1 MEDSPQSNFSK
12 SIGIINP
19 GDLYNYDSNI
29 RETNS
34 YYFDINER
42 VYAWFSLSNLEND
55 LDIELLD
62 ASGELIEGGDSIGT
76 EDEEFFRV
84 LDKGSY
90 QIKLKSEENNTLN
103 SNYSFEI
110 DTKSFNDYAL
120 LPNDSEFNKQ
130 WHLFNTGQAGGVGN
144 MDVLMPEAW
153 GIVNSSPDVV
163 VAVID
168 SGIDYEHED
177 LRNNIWINSGEIPGN
192 NEDDDDN
199 GYKDDVRG
207 WNFLNNNNDPMPSK
221 AKDKDGN
228 YIEDHGTHVAG
239 IIGAEGNNNIGIA
252 GMSWNVKLMPL
263 LALDDNGS
271 RNESVLKSIKYAA
284 DNGADIINLSLG
296 STPGLAA
303 AEAYYKETGIYNEDL
318 LEPGSFS
325 VYKENFPSDYQL
337 WYDALKYASDKG
349 AVIVA
354 AMGNDAVGE
363 LLSEGQVLG
372 NNDVFT
378 SLPADYSE
386 EIPGLISVVAI
397 NNKGDKSNYSNFG
410 SKASIAA
417 PGGEGSGNAG
427 IYSTSLENSY
437 VGMAGTSMAAPVVS
451 GAAALLLARNP
462 DLTPAEIKKI
472 LIDEADSFKWLEEAV
487 PNGKYLNVEN
497 ALGNELVTVD
507 KGDATFSIT
516 GTAAVGNT
524 LSIKED
530 SADPDGTGS
539 LSYSWQTSSDGI
551 SWSVVGT
558 TSTYTIAGTDEGKS
572 IKAVISY
579 TDDQGFDET
588 VTATEK
594 SIPYVDD
601 GDAAFSIIGTAE
613 VGQTLSIIEDTAD
626 ADGTGTLSYSW
637 QSSADNNSWSN
648 VSTSSSYLLKYADLN
663 QYVRSIISYTDN
675 DGFNESITTNFI
687 RVANSYTNI
696 STDGSIDLIK
706 DSGEMTY
713 ARDDDGNISEIK
725 WNGNH
730 VGNNTWSG
738 WSFKAAETI
747 NGTNTIVIQEDST
760 KAIEVWT
767 TDNTNTWS
775 ANAYNTYQDNS
786 ASFFSTETSF
796 SQDFNADGNIGRP
809 PVSYTN
815 INTDGSIHLIK
826 DSGEMTYARDA
837 DGNISE
843 IKWNGN
849 HVGNNTWSGWSFKV
863 AETIN
868 GINQVVIDH
877 DANNVIQV
885 LIADGN
891 SWDMTDYKEY
901 AYGSSDFYS
910 IETRFQQDFDG
921 DNQIA
926 KSSNGDNSSGE
937 SSNGDNSSGESSN
950 GDNSVSYININTD
963 GSIDLIKD
971 ASDMVYARD
980 ADGNISQIKWNG
992 NHVGNNT
999 WNGWSFKAAETI
1011 NGTNTIVIQEDSTKA
1026 IEVWTTDNTNTWSA
1040 NAYNTYQDNS
1050 ASFFSTET
1058 SFSQD
1063 FNADG
1068 NIGRPPVSY
1077 TNINTDGSIDLIK
1090 DASDMVYARDA
1101 DGNISEIKW
1110 NGNHVGNNTWNGWSF
1125 KVAETINGINQ
1136 VVIDHDANNVIQ
1148 VLIADGN
1155 SWDMTDYKEYAYGSS
1170 DFYSIETRFQ
1180 QDFDGD
1186 NQIAKSSN
1194 GDNSSGE
1201 SSNGDNSSGES
1212 SNGDNSSGESSN
1224 GDNSSGESSNGD
1236 NSVSYIN
1243 INTDGS
1249 IDLIKDASD
1258 MVYARDADGNISQI
1272 KWNGNH
1278 VGNNTW
1284 SGWSFKAAETI
1295 NGTNTIVIQEDSTK
1309 AIEVWTTDDT
1319 NTWSAN
1325 AYNTYQDNSASFFST
1340 ETSFSQDF
1348 NADGNIGRPPVSYTN
1363 INTDGSIDLIKDAS
1377 DMVYARDADG
1387 NISQIKWNGN
1397 HVGNNTWNGW
1407 SFKVAETINGIN
1419 QVVIDHD
1426 ANNVIQVLIANGNS
1440 WDMTDY
1446 KEYAYGSS
1454 DFYSIETRFQ
1464 QDFDGDNQIAKSSN
1478 GDNSSG
1484 ESSNGDNS
1492 SGESSNGDNSSG
1504 ESSNG
1509 DNSSGE
1515 SSNGDNSVSY
1525 ININTDGSIDL
1536 IKDASDMVYARDADG
1551 NISQIKWNGNH
1562 VGNNTWN
1569 GWSFK
1574 AAETINGT
1582 NTIVIQED
1590 STKAIEVWT
1599 TDDTNT
1605 WSANAYNTYQDN
1617 SASFFSTETS
1627 FSQDFNADGNIGRPP
1642 VSYTNIST
1650 DGSIHLI
1657 KDASDMVYAR
1667 NSDGSVFDIQWNG
1680 NHVGNNTWSGWSF
1693 KVAETINGIN
1703 QVVIDHDAN
1712 NVIQV
1717 LIANGNSW
1725 DMTDYKEY
1733 AYGSSDFY
1741 SIETRFQQD
1750 FDGDNQIAKSS
1761 NGDNSSGESSN
1772 GDNSSG
1778 ESSNGDNSSGESSNG
1793 DNSSGESSN
1802 GDNSVS
1808 YININTDGSIDLIKD
1823 ASDMVYARDADGNI
1837 SQIKWNGNHVG
1848 NNTWNG
1854 WSFKAAETINGTNTI
1869 VIQEDST
1876 KAIEV
1881 WTTDDTNTW
1890 SANAYNTYQDNSAS
1904 FFSTETSFSQ
1914 DFNADGNIGR
1924 PPVSYTNISTD
1935 GSIHLIKDASDMVY
1949 ARNSDGSVFDIQW
1962 NGNHVGNNTW
1972 SGWSFKVAETINGI
1986 NQVVIDHDA
1995 NNVIQVLIADGNSWD
2010 MTDYKEYAYGSSDFY
2025 SIETRFQQDFDGD
2038 NQIAKSSNG
2047 DNSSGESSNGD
2058 NSSGES
2064 SNGDN
2069 SSGESSNGDNSSG
2082 ESSNGDNSSGES
2094 SNGDNSSGESSN
2106 GDNSVSYI
2114 NINTDGSIDLI
2125 KDASDMVYARDA
2137 DGNISQIKWN
2147 GNHVGNNTW
2156 NGWSFKAAETIN
2168 GTNTIVI
2175 QEDSTK
2181 AIEVWTTDNTNTW
2194 SANAYNTYQDNSA
2207 SFFSTE
2213 TSFSQDFNADGNIGR
2228 PPVSYTNINTDG
2240 SIDLIKDA
2248 SDMVYARDADGN
2260 ISEIKWNGNHVG
2272 NNTWNGWS
2280 FKAAETINGI
2290 NQVVIDHDANNVIEL
2305 LIANGNSWDMTD
2317 YKEYAYGSSDFY
2329 SIETS
2334 FQQDFDGNSYIGNPF
2349 TATTMK
2355 ASVLNTLDSSSS
2367 DPFDASSIVTITGTL
2382 EEIKTAYSSNGITG
2396 LGNEAIQ
2403 LTNEATQSDLISI
2416 SDLTTGDRY
2425 IQYPEDQIWT
2435 GDSGD
2440 NTFVG
2445 DTRNE
2450 SLFGL
2455 AGNDSL
2461 VGGAGND
2468 QLIGGLGDDLL
2479 IGGSGNDTL
2488 IGGIGDDIL
2497 YGHSGLDIFQ
2507 IVGAGKDTIKDFTK
2521 GEDKIDISALETY
2534 TLGSQ
2539 GNNAV
2544 LYQNDNIITIVENLA
2559 DNISPSTNNDYLV

>member
-1 MEDSPQSNFSK
+1 MFNN
-12 SIGIINP
+12 G
-19 GDLYNYDSNI
+19 
-29 RETNS
+29 
-34 YYFDINER
+34 
-42 VYAWFSLSNLEND
+42 
-55 LDIELLD
+55 D
-62 ASGELIEGGDSIGT
+62 ASFSIVGT
-76 EDEEFFRV
+76 Q
-84 LDKGSY
+84 S
-90 QIKLKSEENNTLN
+90 
-103 SNYSFEI
+103 
-110 DTKSFNDYAL
+110 
-120 LPNDSEFNKQ
+120 
-130 WHLFNTGQAGGVGN
+130 VGN
-144 MDVLMPEAW
+144 
-153 GIVNSSPDVV
+153 
-163 VAVID
+163 
-168 SGIDYEHED
+168 Y
-177 LRNNIWINSGEIPGN
+177 
-192 NEDDDDN
+192 
-199 GYKDDVRG
+199 
-207 WNFLNNNNDPMPSK
+207 
-221 AKDKDGN
+221 
-228 YIEDHGTHVAG
+228 
-239 IIGAEGNNNIGIA
+239 
-252 GMSWNVKLMPL
+252 
-263 LALDDNGS
+263 
-271 RNESVLKSIKYAA
+271 
-284 DNGADIINLSLG
+284 
-296 STPGLAA
+296 
-303 AEAYYKETGIYNEDL
+303 
-318 LEPGSFS
+318 
-325 VYKENFPSDYQL
+325 
-337 WYDALKYASDKG
+337 
-349 AVIVA
+349 
-354 AMGNDAVGE
+354 
-363 LLSEGQVLG
+363 
-372 NNDVFT
+372 
-378 SLPADYSE
+378 
-386 EIPGLISVVAI
+386 
-397 NNKGDKSNYSNFG
+397 
-410 SKASIAA
+410 
-417 PGGEGSGNAG
+417 
-427 IYSTSLENSY
+427 
-437 VGMAGTSMAAPVVS
+437 
-451 GAAALLLARNP
+451 
-462 DLTPAEIKKI
+462 
-472 LIDEADSFKWLEEAV
+472 
-487 PNGKYLNVEN
+487 
-497 ALGNELVTVD
+497 
-507 KGDATFSIT
+507 
-516 GTAAVGNT
+516 

-530 SADPDGTGS
+530 SQDP
-539 LSYSWQTSSDGI
+539 
-551 SWSVVGT
+551 
-558 TSTYTIAGTDEGKS
+558 
-572 IKAVISY
+572 
-579 TDDQGFDET
+579 
-588 VTATEK
+588 
-594 SIPYVDD
+594 
-601 GDAAFSIIGTAE
+601 
-613 VGQTLSIIEDTAD
+613 
-626 ADGTGTLSYSW
+626 DGTGTLSYQW
-637 QSSADNNSWSN
+637 QSSSDRSSWSN
-648 VSTSSSYLLKYADLN
+648 VSTSSSYLLKYADSN
-663 QYVRSIISYTDN
+663 QYVRSIISYTDD
-675 DGFNESITTNFI
+675 DGFNESITTNAIQVDKHSIHSSIEQLQNQLLNVTYSSNFDASSYGYTEEFGTSNNDYLYSSAGEIVWGLGGDDSLQNNYSKNDQILLGGSGDDTYRI
-687 RVANSYTNI
+687 RQGSAAIIYEAPNQGYDKLYLDSDFAYGYVATIDNRHVIGIEDSYADSGVIVIDTFNGSGIEEVILAGTAYPTNYFLSQLSSFPGYLGNI
-696 STDGSIDLIK
+696 SWDSLKPYVGDLYVEQIKNGIEIFKSAAVSVESSYENSRNSINSQIEDLRSQATTLDYLIA
-706 DSGEMTY
+706 SSPVNT
-713 ARDDDGNISEIK
+713 DGNI
-725 WNGNH
+725 
-730 VGNNTWSG
+730 
-738 WSFKAAETI
+738 
-747 NGTNTIVIQEDST
+747 D
-760 KAIEVWT
+760 
-767 TDNTNTWS
+767 
-775 ANAYNTYQDNS
+775 
-786 ASFFSTETSF
+786 
-796 SQDFNADGNIGRP
+796 
-809 PVSYTN
+809 
-815 INTDGSIHLIK
+815 LLK
-826 DSGEMTYARDA
+826 DSNELAYARDA
-837 DGNISE
+837 DGNIS
-843 IKWNGN
+843 K
-849 HVGNNTWSGWSFKV
+849 
-863 AETIN
+863 
-868 GINQVVIDH
+868 
-877 DANNVIQV
+877 
-885 LIADGN
+885 
-891 SWDMTDYKEY
+891 
-901 AYGSSDFYS
+901 
-910 IETRFQQDFDG
+910 
-921 DNQIA
+921 
-926 KSSNGDNSSGE
+926 
-937 SSNGDNSSGESSN
+937 
-950 GDNSVSYININTD
+950 
-963 GSIDLIKD
+963 
-971 ASDMVYARD
+971 
-980 ADGNISQIKWNG
+980 IKWNG

-1077 TNINTDGSIDLIK
+1077 TNISTDGSIHLIKDASDMVYARNSDGSVFDIQWNGNHVGNNTWNGWSFKAAETINGTNTIVIQEDSTKAIEVWTTDDTNTWSANAYNSYQDNSASFFSTETSFSQDFNADGNIGRPPVSYTNISTDGSIDLIK
-1090 DASDMVYARDA
+1090 DASDMVYARNS
-1101 DGNISEIKW
+1101 DGSVFDIQW

-1148 VLIADGN
+1148 VLTADGN

-1170 DFYSIETRFQ
+1170 DFYAIETSFQ

-1186 NQIAKSSN
+1186 SHIGKEPEDSGTGDLINTGAATFSVTGTAETGETLSIKKEVADPDGMSGEVSYSWKSSFD
-1194 GDNSSGE
+1194 GITWQEIGSSKDYKMT
-1201 SSNGDNSSGES
+1201 SNEEDMYIQA
-1212 SNGDNSSGESSN
+1212 
-1224 GDNSSGESSNGD
+1224 
-1236 NSVSYIN
+1236 SVSY
-1243 INTDGS
+1243 TDDKGFLES
-1249 IDLIKDASD
+1249 KNVPYSSGLSLEDIGFTTNSGTWFYRKDLIGKSLNDLIPESVVEIESLDNNNNQVVNRFFFADFTPGTGFVQIYKDSNNNDSLDSD
-1258 MVYARDADGNISQI
+1258 DSFVYRFADKDFEHSPAIQEDSPTLQGTWEKVSDVRIEGKDQNEGDGFFDISVTYISAPSYTTIESGGDIKLVQDNDSFAYARDADGNISQI

-1363 INTDGSIDLIKDAS
+1363 INTDGSIHLIKDS
-1377 DMVYARDADG
+1377 GEMTYARDADG
-1387 NISQIKWNGN
+1387 NISEIKWKGIHSGN
-1397 HVGNNTWNGW
+1397 KSWSGW

-1454 DFYSIETRFQ
+1454 DFYAIETRFQ

-1492 SGESSNGDNSSG
+1492 
-1504 ESSNG
+1504 
-1509 DNSSGE
+1509 
-1515 SSNGDNSVSY
+1515 VSY
-1525 ININTDGSIDL
+1525 TNINTDGSIDL
-1536 IKDASDMVYARDADG
+1536 IKDSGEMTYARDADG

-1562 VGNNTWN
+1562 VGNNTWS

-1642 VSYTNIST
+1642 VSYTNINT

-1657 KDASDMVYAR
+1657 KDSGEMTYAR
-1667 NSDGSVFDIQWNG
+1667 DADGNISEIKWKGIHSG
-1680 NHVGNNTWSGWSF
+1680 NKSWSGWSF

-1733 AYGSSDFY
+1733 SYGSSDFY
-1741 SIETRFQQD
+1741 AIETRFQQD

-1772 GDNSSG
+1772 GDNS
-1778 ESSNGDNSSGESSNG
+1778 
-1793 DNSSGESSN
+1793 
-1802 GDNSVS
+1802 VS
-1808 YININTDGSIDLIKD
+1808 YTNINTDGSIDLIKD
-1823 ASDMVYARDADGNI
+1823 SGEMTYARDADGNI

-1848 NNTWNG
+1848 NNTWSG

-1924 PPVSYTNISTD
+1924 PPVSYTNINTD
-1935 GSIHLIKDASDMVY
+1935 GSIHLIKDSGEMTY
-1949 ARNSDGSVFDIQW
+1949 ARDADGNISEIKW
-1962 NGNHVGNNTW
+1962 KGIHSGNKSW

-1995 NNVIQVLIADGNSWD
+1995 NNVIQVLIANGNSWD

-2025 SIETRFQQDFDGD
+2025 AIETRFQQDFDGD

-2058 NSSGES
+2058 NS
-2064 SNGDN
+2064 
-2069 SSGESSNGDNSSG
+2069 
-2082 ESSNGDNSSGES
+2082 
-2094 SNGDNSSGESSN
+2094 
-2106 GDNSVSYI
+2106 VSYT

-2125 KDASDMVYARDA
+2125 KDSGEMTYARDA

-2156 NGWSFKAAETIN
+2156 SGWSFKAAETIN

-2248 SDMVYARDADGN
+2248 SDMVYARNSDGSVFDIQWNGNHVGNNTWSGWSFKAAETINGTNTIVIQEDSTKAIEVWTTDDTNTWSANAYNTYQDNSASFFSTETSFSQDFNADGNIGRPPVSYTNINTDGSIHLIKDSGEMTYARDADGN
-2260 ISEIKWNGNHVG
+2260 ISEIKWKGIHSGNKS
-2272 NNTWNGWS
+2272 WSGWS
-2280 FKAAETINGI
+2280 FKVAETINGI
-2290 NQVVIDHDANNVIEL
+2290 NQVVIDHDANNVIQV

-2329 SIETS
+2329 AIELNFNLDLNKDGSIGEIKEIERISNSIYSSEWLNNISPIYKDYLGDKNVPYYIHSGGDTAYVGWEEDSQNTNNDDRNVQTVDSKDYKS
-2334 FQQDFDGNSYIGNPF
+2334 FIVDSFNQIDSLIDLDFELINNNSDSLINIYATNYDWNDGTVGEAFAWDNYVDIEFKVTEDVRENQITIIHEIGHALGLDHPDGDGNNSAFDISQTMMSYNDSSDLNEIWFSEADIYTLQRIWGEENETNDISEYSLSAI